1 MAEYKHC
8 KAHKREP
15 MTKEEHTTLLKLFE
29 NKNFEEAVIFCN
41 SKIESDNTNY
51 LYWGARGTAYFE
63 LEKDDE
69 AILDL
74 TQAVELNPDYAMG
87 FYNRGRCCYVISK
100 FELAIDD
107 LEKSISIDKDLIGN
121 YFYLG
126 LCYSEIENYDK
137 AIDCYSSY
145 LLENSGDKAVLELRT
160 ELYYHTNQNEKASRD
175 IAELLSTEIDK
186 IEEIESLN
194 SARRAEFLNI
204 RSLDETLKFSDIG
217 FAKLQDERCSGI
229 YILEFSN
236 NEYYIGQAKK
246 IKTRIKQHNKNYSDI
261 GNIYFKPVEVDSLLS
276 EESKTISIF
285 EANSLRIRNLKQ
297 IDFINIFNEAC
308 QQRWISDLNYN
319 KLSGHKFDNTVV
331 RESFRDRFLLFKE
344 KPYYEELI
352 QLLATYFQSTIPN
365 YLASEYN
372 YWTITCM
379 PNHLEKAGCV
389 SRINI
394 NSVPVLS
401 IFVEKDK
408 SLSFM
413 IYASKLPYLRYLRQY
428 DVDSFVNQISIFKF
442 GLRDAFTEK
451 TEGDEIAMLLNQ
463 AAFKDALDNPLA
475 LSSMRLFNLRM
486 MNNVGKVIT
495 YIRKPSHCLDLADT
509 VIDLIE

>member
-1 MAEYKHC
+1 
-8 KAHKREP
+8 
-15 MTKEEHTTLLKLFE
+15 MTKEEKATLTKYIE
-29 NKNFEEAVIFCN
+29 DKDYASVIDYCS
-41 SKIESDNTNY
+41 SKIALDKSDY
-51 LYWGARGTAYFE
+51 LFFGTRGWAY
-63 LEKDDE
+63 
-69 AILDL
+69 I
-74 TQAVELNPDYAMG
+74 
-87 FYNRGRCCYVISK
+87 
-100 FELAIDD
+100 
-107 LEKSISIDKDLIGN
+107 
-121 YFYLG
+121 
-126 LCYSEIENYDK
+126 EIEEYDK
-137 AIDCYSSY
+137 AITDLTQSIELNSKYVQGWFNRGKCYYYKSDDKLALADFNKALLIEPKSSSINYYIGQIYACTENYEKSIEHLSAY
-145 LLENSGDKAVLELRT
+145 LSDYKDEEVLKQRA
-160 ELYYHTNQNEKASRD
+160 ELYYLTNQNEKASRD
-175 IAELLSTEIDK
+175 IAELLLIEGDE

-194 SARRAEFLNI
+194 SARVAEFSNI
-204 RSLDETLKFSDIG
+204 KSLDETLKFSDIG
-217 FAKLQDERCSGI
+217 FAKLQDEKCSGV

-236 NEYYIGQAKK
+236 SEYYIGQAKK
-246 IKTRIKQHNKNYSDI
+246 IHTRIKQHNKNYSDI
-261 GNIYFKPVEVDSLLS
+261 GNIYFKPVEVDSLLL
-276 EESKTISIF
+276 EESKTITIF

-297 IDFINIFNEAC
+297 INFVNVFNEAC
-308 QQRWISDLNYN
+308 QQKWISDLNYN

-486 MNNVGKVIT
+486 MNNVGKEIT